1 MSRQRLTRLQVAS
14 IILLLPLLIPLTI
27 LAFALLALHRVVL
40 YMLVWLLW
48 LPRGKDVLFVFS
60 DSPVW
65 RDYMAQQ
72 VLPLVQ
78 ERAVVVNWSERS
90 KWPKWSFSAHVL
102 QTFGGGREFNPLVIV
117 FRPLRRARRFRF
129 WQPFK
134 DWKRGYTE
142 PVERLTNDL
151 RLNLYGAEQ

>member
-1 MSRQRLTRLQVAS
+1 MSRQPQRLSRRALQTAF
-14 IILLLPLLIPLTI
+14 IIVLLPLIIPLAI
-27 LAFALLALHRVVL
+27 LSLILLTLHRIVL
-40 YMLVWLLW
+40 YALVWLLW

-78 ERAVVVNWSERS
+78 GRAVVVNWTERS
-90 KWPKWSFSAHVL
+90 KWPKWWLAAHVL
-102 QTFGGGREFNPLVIV
+102 RTFGGGREFNPLVIV
-117 FRPLRRARRFRF
+117 FPPLRRAQLFRF

-134 DWKRGYTE
+134 DWKRGYSE

-151 RLNLYGAEQ
+151 RLSL

>member
-1 MSRQRLTRLQVAS
+1 MSRQRQPLSRRALQAS
-14 IILLLPLLIPLTI
+14 FIIVLLPLIVPLAILSLI
-27 LAFALLALHRVVL
+27 LLALHRIFL

-90 KWPKWSFSAHVL
+90 QWTKLWFPAHVL
-102 QTFGGGREFNPLVIV
+102 RTFGGGREFNPLVIV
-117 FRPLRRARRFRF
+117 FRPLKGAQLFRF

-151 RLNLYGAEQ
+151 RLIL